1 MLWAEQSTLHRVVLL
16 LQELQILLNHK
27 ILAILQAHAVDR
39 VAVVDVVLVVYHGIL
54 EHRRLRHL
62 LFNVLLNPKLLKQLS
77 TKALV
82 IFNPLE
88 V

>member
-27 ILAILQAHAVDR
+27 ILAILQAHAVDG

-54 EHRRLRHL
+54 EHR
-62 LFNVLLNPKLLKQLS
+62 
-77 TKALV
+77 
-82 IFNPLE
+82 
-88 V
+88 